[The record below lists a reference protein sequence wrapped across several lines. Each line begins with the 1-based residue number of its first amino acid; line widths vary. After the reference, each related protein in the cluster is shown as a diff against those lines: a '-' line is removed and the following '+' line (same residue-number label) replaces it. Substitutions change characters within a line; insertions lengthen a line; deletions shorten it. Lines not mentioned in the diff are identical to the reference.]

1 MRDMLRFQPL
11 YQERVW
17 GGRALESAL
26 GRDLPPGAPIGES
39 WEIVD
44 RPEAPSIVADGP
56 WLGQSLRSVLAR
68 HASEIMGPAWPADR
82 PFPILVKWL
91 DCRERLS
98 LQVHPPAV
106 VAGELKGEP
115 KTENWYIAHSVP
127 GAELIV
133 GLRRGVT
140 RAQFEQAIADNTLEA
155 CVHRFNVA
163 AGDSIL
169 VHSGQVH
176 AIDAGNLILEI
187 QQNSDTT
194 YRVYD
199 WGRVGLDGL
208 PRQLHVAQ
216 SLRSIDWNDFE
227 PAPVR
232 AAPTSG
238 VIADCAEFRIRR
250 VVLGAGERVHL
261 RAGEQPRIVS
271 VVSGAVRASADGSGG
286 TRSPHGQRLAR
297 GDNALA
303 PYAGAFTISAETTTI
318 LLLTENFTGA

>member
-1 MRDMLRFQPL
+1 MRELLRFRPL

-17 GGRALESAL
+17 GGRVLETALK
-26 GRDLPPGAPIGES
+26 RNLPPEKPIGES

-44 RPEAPSIVADGP
+44 RPEA
-56 WLGQSLRSVLAR
+56 QSVVEGGSRAGRTLREVLAE
-68 HASEIMGPAWPADR
+68 SGVEVMGPGWPATK
-82 PFPILVKWL
+82 PFPLLVKWL

-98 LQVHPPAV
+98 LQVHPPAA
-106 VAGELKGEP
+106 VAGELGGEP
-115 KTENWYIAHSVP
+115 KTENWYIAQTAP

-133 GLRRGVT
+133 GLKRGVT
-140 RAQFEQAIADNTLEA
+140 RAQFERAIADGTLEQ
-155 CVHRFNVA
+155 CVHRFRVT

-199 WGRVGLDGL
+199 WGRTGLDGK
-208 PRQLHVAQ
+208 PRALHVAQ
-216 SLRSIDWNDFE
+216 SLRSIDWTDFE
-227 PAPVR
+227 PAPLR

-238 VIADCAEFRIRR
+238 SIADCAEFEIRR
-250 VVLGAGERVHL
+250 VVLGPGERTHL

-271 VVSGAVRASADGSGG
+271 VVSGGVRVSLEGNG
-286 TRSPHGQRLAR
+286 TKSPFGPRLNR
-297 GDNALA
+297 GDNALV
-303 PYAGAFTISAETTTI
+303 PYAGSFTFAAETTTI
-318 LLLTENFTGA
+318 LLVTENFAR

>member
-1 MRDMLRFQPL
+1 MRELLRFQPL

-17 GGRALESAL
+17 GGRALESTL
-26 GRDLPPGAPIGES
+26 GRTLPPGAPIGES
-39 WEIVD
+39 WEVVD
-44 RPEAPSIVADGP
+44 RPEAQSVVDGGP
-56 WLGQSLRSVLAR
+56 WNGQSLRAVLEK
-68 HASEIMGPAWPADR
+68 HAAEVMGPAWPRAR
-82 PFPILVKWL
+82 AFPILIKWL

-98 LQVHPPAV
+98 LQVHPPAA

-127 GAELIV
+127 GAGLIV
-133 GLRRGVT
+133 GLKRGVN
-140 RAQFEQAIADNTLEA
+140 RAQFEQALSAGTVEH
-155 CVHRFNVA
+155 CVHHFRVA

-199 WGRVGLDGL
+199 WGRVGLDGQ
-208 PRQLHVAQ
+208 PRQLHLAQ
-216 SLRSIDWNDFE
+216 SLRSIDWTDFE
-227 PAPVR
+227 PKPVR

-250 VVLGAGERVHL
+250 VVLGAGERLHL
-261 RAGEQPRIVS
+261 RAGEQPRLVS
-271 VVSGAVRASADGSGG
+271 VVSGTVRAGG
-286 TRSPHGQRLAR
+286 ENQAAPRHPGPVLTR
-297 GDNALA
+297 GDNALV
-303 PYAGAFTISAETTTI
+303 PFAGAFTFTAEATTI
-318 LLLTENFTGA
+318 LLVTENFAG